1 MNTADEFDQH
11 LLTRLKAS
19 AEKYGFTP
27 EALLLAG
34 ESAAEF
40 QRLALV
46 PIFGPF
52 PSATDEVT
60 IEEEAL
66 TNWPAWVAELV
77 PSGSKFERLHW
88 PDGSTT
94 LRLVN
99 PRGLILA
106 ATRPQTTNPVLP
118 A

>member
-1 MNTADEFDQH
+1 MNAPDELEQH
-11 LLTRLKAS
+11 LLARLKAS

-46 PIFGPF
+46 PILGPF

-60 IEEEAL
+60 IGDEVLA
-66 TNWPAWVAELV
+66 NWPAWVAELV

-88 PDGSTT
+88 PDGSKTI
-94 LRLVN
+94 RLVN
-99 PRGLILA
+99 HRLLVLA
-106 ATRPQTTNPVLP
+106 AKSLP